1 MCIRDRRKA
10 ILRRQHA
17 VQPFFDRMQPS
28 DILQMC
34 IRDRAYAA
42 GLTERP
48 EPAAARELIPHF
60 SWARIPRRDLF
71 LPDLFR

>member
-1 MCIRDRRKA
+1 MLSIVSNLVVGA
-10 ILRRQHA
+10 L
-17 VQPFFDRMQPS
+17 
-28 DILQMC
+28 
-34 IRDRAYAA
+34 AYAA

-71 LPDLFR
+71 LPDLFLSLIHI